1 MILFNEHTKSVIEEI
16 IVKNVPDRTDRI
28 IHINPREKMKVLV
41 YYLISEGVLP
51 LNRKSITLICK
62 EWKTLL
68 YKKYSQFN

>member
-1 MILFNEHTKSVIEEI
+1 MILFNDNTKSIIEDI
-16 IVKNVPDRTDRI
+16 IIKNVPDRIDKI
-28 IHINPREKMKVLV
+28 LHVNPREEMKVLV